1 MDFRG
6 KKYERGSNWSD
17 PEVVELLQL
26 WSDESVQMEL
36 ESCLRNQHVFNRI
49 AEVLREKGI
58 HRTGDQC
65 REKIKKMKLEYR
77 RIKDNQKTLRG
88 GRTWK
93 FYEVMER
100 VLTNRPSIAYS
111 SLGGSVIAH
120 QVLQGAPGVEG
131 YHLHPQHHPAFGSPP
146 PGAFIFGHPP
156 KLGELMEIKCEEVD
170 SDPCMTPEP
179 PPELMYPIGS
189 GEEPEGDRGLGLEL
203 DGTMGDGR
211 GEGQVEAS
219 ISPSGFSER
228 NMACSSGAGAGCSG
242 GGSGFQ
248 GGSSLGSLPRLRKR
262 RRVGRGREP
271 LDEALVRFL
280 SSQRA
285 VEERFL
291 ALEECRLQREAEA
304 EQRRAQMEQRRAE
317 MERQHE
323 FRMFSVFTH
332 MVSALRPDLSP
343 PPLSRRG
350 RAREEEEEEE
360 EERGGLYP
368 RPNSD
373 PPRASPYLS
382 SRGNRIRNFE
392 TILQEGYIMYHADKH
407 DEDKNPSGIINLGTS
422 ENKLCFDLLSKRLT
436 QSDMF
441 QIDPPLLQYPD
452 WKGHSFLREEIARFL
467 TYYCKAPAPLKA
479 DNVLVVNG
487 CGSLFSSLAA
497 VLCDPEDG
505 ILIPTPFYGVITG
518 DVLLYSSVRLVHV
531 HLDSQMSGSD
541 ERPFQLTV
549 EKLEKGLEDAKQEG
563 ISVRVMILINPHNP
577 LGEIYTPTE
586 MKEFLE
592 FAKRHELHAIVDEVY
607 MLSVFDE
614 SASFHSVLSFNKIP
628 DPQRT
633 HIMWGISKDFAAS
646 GLRVGTLYSENKHV
660 IDALGQMAYFH
671 GVPGTTQHQVAH
683 LLHDRDWINQVYL
696 QTNRAR
702 LKASRQ
708 YITSE
713 LNSLNIP
720 YLDRPAGFYIW
731 ADFRKFLRE
740 ETFEE
745 EIALW
750 RQFLNNKVLLS
761 CGKAFECSKP
771 GWFRIIFTD
780 KTYRLQLGM
789 QRLREVLDDRNLDNQ
804 LDSLKK
810 SSQSE
815 EKMKPSP
822 SQDKKKP
829 SQSEERRSLG
839 KSEDKKTAVH
849 SGPDHALDCSNDD
862 IVEDTLQSAPSTGG
876 LDSLIGVLRQ
886 QIRSSDWLERNTP
899 ELFAHEN
906 PEVFEVFNKLIE
918 RSKE

>member
-131 YHLHPQHHPAFGSPP
+131 YHLHPQHHPAFGSAPHST
-146 PGAFIFGHPP
+146 FIFGHPP
-156 KLGELMEIKCEEVD
+156 RLGELMEIKCEEVD
-170 SDPCMTPEP
+170 SEEPSMTPEP
-179 PPELMYPIGS
+179 PPELMYQICS

-203 DGTMGDGR
+203 DGPMGDGR
-211 GEGQVEAS
+211 GEDQAEAS
-219 ISPSGFSER
+219 ISPSGFSES
-228 NMACSSGAGAGCSG
+228 NMACSSAAGAGASG
-242 GGSGFQ
+242 GGSGFRA
-248 GGSSLGSLPRLRKR
+248 GPSLGSLPRLRKR

-332 MVSALRPDLSP
+332 M
-343 PPLSRRG
+343 
-350 RAREEEEEEE
+350 
-360 EERGGLYP
+360 
-368 RPNSD
+368 
-373 PPRASPYLS
+373 
-382 SRGNRIRNFE
+382 
-392 TILQEGYIMYHADKH
+392 
-407 DEDKNPSGIINLGTS
+407 GIINLGTS
-422 ENKLCFDLLSKRLT
+422 ENKLCFDLLSKRLSQT
-436 QSDMF
+436 DMF

-452 WKGHSFLREEIARFL
+452 WKGHNFLREEIARFL

-505 ILIPTPFYGVITG
+505 ILIPTPFYGVITA
-518 DVLLYSSVRLVHV
+518 DVLLYSNVRLVHV
-531 HLDSQMSGSD
+531 PLDSQMSGSD

-614 SASFHSVLSFNKIP
+614 SATFHSVLSFNKIP

-633 HIMWGISKDFAAS
+633 HVMWGISKDFAAS

-671 GVPGTTQHQVAH
+671 GVPGTTQQQVAR

-731 ADFRKFLRE
+731 ADFRKYLRE

-745 EIALW
+745 EISLW

-780 KTYRLQLGM
+780 KTYRLQL
-789 QRLREVLDDRNLDNQ
+789 VLEAERVFAVLAFI
-804 LDSLKK
+804 LAGSCSCVCLLFILCWSSYTSRSSTST
-810 SSQSE
+810 SSQVNGGKVLFPGTLLLVILFPTGLFFLISWSLFTRHHRDE
-815 EKMKPSP
+815 IAGDFAQLGSCYWLGALAWVLLLVAVPVTFVIEQFVCPDPPADTFALLEPGCP
-822 SQDKKKP
+822 SQQRTGAG
-829 SQSEERRSLG
+829 S
-839 KSEDKKTAVH
+839 VH
-849 SGPDHALDCSNDD
+849 R
-862 IVEDTLQSAPSTGG
+862 V
-876 LDSLIGVLRQ
+876 V
-886 QIRSSDWLERNTP
+886 
-899 ELFAHEN
+899 
-906 PEVFEVFNKLIE
+906 
-918 RSKE
+918 

>member
-1 MDFRG
+1 
-6 KKYERGSNWSD
+6 
-17 PEVVELLQL
+17 
-26 WSDESVQMEL
+26 
-36 ESCLRNQHVFNRI
+36 
-49 AEVLREKGI
+49 
-58 HRTGDQC
+58 
-65 REKIKKMKLEYR
+65 
-77 RIKDNQKTLRG
+77 
-88 GRTWK
+88 
-93 FYEVMER
+93 
-100 VLTNRPSIAYS
+100 
-111 SLGGSVIAH
+111 
-120 QVLQGAPGVEG
+120 
-131 YHLHPQHHPAFGSPP
+131 
-146 PGAFIFGHPP
+146 
-156 KLGELMEIKCEEVD
+156 
-170 SDPCMTPEP
+170 
-179 PPELMYPIGS
+179 
-189 GEEPEGDRGLGLEL
+189 
-203 DGTMGDGR
+203 
-211 GEGQVEAS
+211 
-219 ISPSGFSER
+219 
-228 NMACSSGAGAGCSG
+228 MACSSCAGAGASR
-242 GGSGFQ
+242 GGSGFRV
-248 GGSSLGSLPRLRKR
+248 GSSLGSLPRLRKR
-262 RRVGRGREP
+262 RRVGPGREP

-291 ALEECRLQREAEA
+291 ALEECRLQWEAEA

-350 RAREEEEEEE
+350 RAREEEEEEG
-360 EERGGLYP
+360 RGGLYP
-368 RPNSD
+368 RPSND

-392 TILQEGYIMYHADKH
+392 TTLQEGYTMYHADKH

-422 ENKLCFDLLSKRLT
+422 ENKLCFDLLSKR
-436 QSDMF
+436 
-441 QIDPPLLQYPD
+441 
-452 WKGHSFLREEIARFL
+452 
-467 TYYCKAPAPLKA
+467 
-479 DNVLVVNG
+479 VLVVNG

-614 SASFHSVLSFNKIP
+614 SATFHSVLSFNKIP

-633 HIMWGISKDFAAS
+633 HVMWGISKDFAAS

-683 LLHDRDWINQVYL
+683 LLQDRDWINQMYL

-702 LKASRQ
+702 LKASLQ

-804 LDSLKK
+804 LDGLKK

-815 EKMKPSP
+815 EKTKPSP
-822 SQDKKKP
+822 SEDKKKP

-839 KSEDKKTAVH
+839 KSDDKKTAVH

-862 IVEDTLQSAPSTGG
+862 IVEDALQSAPSAGG
-876 LDSLIGVLRQ
+876 LDSLIGVLRK

-906 PEVFEVFNKLIE
+906 PEVFEPMHYQEPVLQPLTEDEKQMEREVQVYIDLIQEKLPTSKSKLKHIQESQQQDDTCQRLVQLSQLNHRWPTASNFQRKDSVLKKQQVEHYNKRYLTAQQPAL
-918 RSKE
+918 RSSQRVWISDSKSPGTVINRAETPSSYVVKTSLGEVRRHISEFFQRRQKSIKVTQNPKQQGQACEEGNIMT